1 MEASFIIWNCSTC
14 PLPILYSTTNI
25 KSNGLPAAIYSK
37 QISSIETLTTFY
49 AGEQEECG

>member
-1 MEASFIIWNCSTC
+1 MEASFTIWNCNTC
-14 PLPILYSTTNI
+14 PLPTYI

-49 AGEQEECG
+49 AGEQKDRS